1 MEQTSNESTEMPL
14 TEVEEKIRIEL
25 LLKGKSCRRKTE
37 ENTEDDEIF
46 ENRIELKNELTN
58 SMMKISLLLRSIPN
72 YNLYF
77 QPIVNIES
85 IQYGKLTE
93 DNIESCET
101 IPTKTSNVKQTEELV
116 TMKMRNYENT
126 LIDHIRRQTTENKL
140 KVYIEAWFQSIE
152 ILKKMKEKNIIHMNI
167 HNQTMLYSEEKGRP
181 ILSRYNMAY
190 DVKEYMDVD
199 SDWEKNFPEVDEY
212 GAWCIDIYLL
222 SHMATKKEME
232 GIEWKSKGIDNETLH
247 KWCQEYMSNLN
258 AKINSNPN
266 NSILKT
272 ETEEYLKTLQ
282 IHFEGYNGV
291 ETLFEYLMK
300 NAYTWDVYSLC
311 NLFLE
316 IGIETNVINSKNIS
330 VGYIE
335 KTVEVMRNFMYSM
348 PNARAS
354 IEGLESSMTTIYS
367 QLSQEE
373 YVKGILS

>member
-25 LLKGKSCRRKTE
+25 LLKGKSCRTKTK

-46 ENRIELKNELTN
+46 ENRIELKNELTI
-58 SMMKISLLLRSIPN
+58 SMLKISLLLRSIPN

-77 QPIVNIES
+77 QPILNIES

-101 IPTKTSNVKQTEELV
+101 IPSKTSNVKQREELV

-222 SHMATKKEME
+222 SRMATKKEME

-247 KWCQEYMSNLN
+247 KWCQEYIYAKLN
-258 AKINSNPN
+258 SKIN

-272 ETEEYLKTLQ
+272 ETEEYLKNLQ
-282 IHFEGYNGV
+282 NHFEGYNGV
-291 ETLFEYLMK
+291 ESLFEYLMT

-311 NLFLE
+311 NFFLE